1 MIPIAE
7 VYRALNAAH
16 GPQEWWP
23 AEEGA
28 FEIMVGAL
36 LVQRTTWRSAET
48 AIAALKAQGLVDP
61 GRLRGADLAVIETC
75 IKSAGFYR
83 TKAARLRNL
92 ATFVTEHGGVGTLA
106 ARPTPELRALLLG
119 LDGVGPETADAI
131 LLYAFERPA
140 VVVDA
145 YLRRLVQR
153 LAGGASTP
161 QDMRLRAW
169 VEDGIAGVTDL
180 NEFHALVVAH
190 GKQVCRPEPRCGEC
204 PIGSRC
210 RTGRRASR
218 SGSSVSG

>member
-1 MIPIAE
+1 VIPVAE
-7 VYRALNAAH
+7 VYRALKAAH

-23 AEEGA
+23 AEGA

-48 AIAALKAQGLVDP
+48 AIAALKTRGLVDP
-61 GRLRGADLAVIETC
+61 GRLRGADLAVIEAC

-92 ATFVTEHGGVGTLA
+92 ASFVTGHGGVGALA

-131 LLYAFERPA
+131 LLYAFERRA

-145 YLRRLVQR
+145 YLRRLGQR
-153 LAGGASTP
+153 LAGGASAP
-161 QDMRLRAW
+161 QDIRLRAW
-169 VEDGIAGVTDL
+169 VGDGIAEAPDL

-190 GKQVCRPEPRCGEC
+190 GKQACRPEPRCGEC

-210 RTGRRASR
+210 RTGRKASR
-218 SGSSVSG
+218 SSSGGSG